1 MPKKIII
8 STLIA
13 MTLILLNMCFSVNAS
28 DSALPKI
35 TAYLNKMKSATG
47 RFTQIGPDGVISQGD
62 FALRKPGKM
71 YFDYEAP
78 TPLKIVSDGFW
89 VSVEDTQLKTRD
101 RYPLSETPLSILL
114 KEKADFLKTD
124 YKISVHK
131 NENSHLITASDP
143 KHPDRGEI
151 TIAFSKAPIALTH
164 WVITDA
170 QGLKTIVNL
179 QNINLNVPT
188 KNDLFFIPTDTGNI
202 NGNAH
207 NRR

>member
-131 NENSHLITASDP
+131 NENSHLITAS
-143 KHPDRGEI
+143 
-151 TIAFSKAPIALTH
+151 
-164 WVITDA
+164 
-170 QGLKTIVNL
+170 
-179 QNINLNVPT
+179 
-188 KNDLFFIPTDTGNI
+188 
-202 NGNAH
+202 
-207 NRR
+207 